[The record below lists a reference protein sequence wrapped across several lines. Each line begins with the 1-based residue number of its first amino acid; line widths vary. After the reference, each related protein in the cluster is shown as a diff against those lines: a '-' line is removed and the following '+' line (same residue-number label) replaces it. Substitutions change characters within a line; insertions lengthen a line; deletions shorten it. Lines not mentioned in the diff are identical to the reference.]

1 MASLREALGAIGRA
15 GDEWRSATPEGWTQG
30 RTLYGGMTA
39 AMCAQVAAFFAP
51 DLPPLRSLQFTFVGP
66 ASGDLVFRPLLL
78 RRGRSATV
86 IGVDCFAEG
95 QIAARGVLSY
105 GAARES
111 VIRHASRYGAAA
123 PAPEACTPFMPQ
135 ERSAS
140 GFFQN
145 FEMRL
150 AAGSRPF
157 TGGEAEPSFDVWV
170 RHRDASGVD
179 PTIALLAL
187 ADALPPAAMTR
198 FPKFAPISTLTWAV
212 DIYQPVD
219 RTDWLLSR
227 SAAEA
232 SADGYS
238 QQAMEVFGR
247 DGDRIAS
254 GRQTVAIF
262 V

>member
-1 MASLREALGAIGRA
+1 MANLRDALGAIVKSGEDYVCA
-15 GDEWRSATPEGWTQG
+15 APEGWTQG

-39 AMCAQVAAFFAP
+39 AMSAQAAALFAGP
-51 DLPPLRSLQFTFVGP
+51 LPPLRSLQFTFVGP
-66 ASGDLVFRPLLL
+66 AAGDLVFRPLVL

-86 IGVDCFAEG
+86 IGVDCVSEG
-95 QIAARGVLSY
+95 QLAARGALSY

-111 VIRHASRYGAAA
+111 AIRHASRRDETA
-123 PAPEACTPFMPQ
+123 PAPDACEPFMPRDR
-135 ERSAS
+135 EAR

-150 AAGSRPF
+150 AAGARPLS
-157 TGGEAEPSFDVWV
+157 GAEAAPWFDVWV
-170 RHRDASGVD
+170 RHRDAEGVD
-179 PTIALLAL
+179 PTLALLAL

-198 FPKFAPISTLTWAV
+198 FPQFAPISTLTWAV
-212 DIYQPVD
+212 DLYQPID
-219 RTDWLLSR
+219 HAGWFLSR

-238 QQAMEVFGR
+238 QQAMEVFDLAGGR
-247 DGDRIAS
+247 VAS

-262 V
+262 I

>member
-1 MASLREALGAIGRA
+1 MASLHEALDAIGKC
-15 GDEWRSATPEGWTQG
+15 GDDWLSPTPEGWTQG

-39 AMCAQVAAFFAP
+39 AMSAKVAALFAA
-51 DLPPLRSLQFTFVGP
+51 DLPPLRCLQFAFVGP
-66 ASGDLVFRPLLL
+66 ATGTLAFRPQLL

-86 IGVDCFAEG
+86 IGVDCVAEG

-105 GAARES
+105 AAARES
-111 VIRHASRYGAAA
+111 VIRHASRYDAAA
-123 PAPEACTPFMPQ
+123 PAPEACEPFLPE
-135 ERSAS
+135 ERGAS

-150 AAGSRPF
+150 ATGSRPM
-157 TGGEAEPSFDVWV
+157 TGSEAEPCFDVWV
-170 RHRDASGVD
+170 RHRDAAGVD
-179 PTIALLAL
+179 PTLALLAL

-198 FPKFAPISTLTWAV
+198 FPKFAPISTMTWAV
-212 DIYQPVD
+212 DLHQPVD
-219 RTDWLLSR
+219 RTDWFLSR

-238 QQAMEVFGR
+238 QQVMNVFDREGGR
-247 DGDRIAS
+247 VAS

-262 V
+262 I